1 MVGLYY
7 KVKNFVSLALKIC
20 YRIRML
26 ALKMIGFVFEFGLE
40 CVLFFSM
47 PVFGGILLVAMVGQV
62 CGWLIIF
69 VDQWLPDEVVV

>member
-47 PVFGGILLVAMVGQV
+47 PVFGGILLVGY
-62 CGWLIIF
+62 GWLGL
-69 VDQWLPDEVVV
+69 WLANYICRLVVA